1 MGSSRSLVSL
11 EKHTKWTLE
20 NRQGY
25 PLVPVWIGCIFI
37 PYVYYFPSSSRL
49 VLVLPPPIYLACALL
64 SSDQEALLGAF
75 PSANGDVNENPFS
88 LSAETQGERMTQ
100 QSCKQLKDGL
110 PEELVI
116 TSLLDQLT
124 KAISC
129 RGENVSREL
138 IDSDGIH
145 IIDSRGQPSSMIMI
159 FF

>member
-1 MGSSRSLVSL
+1 MVFHTIPIWLLCARTTANTWQWSRNQL
-11 EKHTKWTLE
+11 
-20 NRQGY
+20 
-25 PLVPVWIGCIFI
+25 WIGCIFI

-110 PEELVI
+110 PEKLVI

-145 IIDSRGQPSSMIMI
+145 ITDSGGQPSSMIMI